1 MAILAASFAARSAR
15 LLSAGA
21 FALLASGF
29 AAYAEA
35 RSLDELLSAVVRV
48 KTIIEP
54 DARTADSLGRERE
67 GSGVVIDGD
76 GLVLTIG
83 YLMVEAR
90 TAEIGTKDGRTV
102 PAAVVGYDHETGFG
116 LLRGLVPLKVAPI
129 AFGRSADVKEA
140 DPVLVASAGGA
151 GMVAAARVVA
161 KREFAGNWEYL
172 VGEALFTAPPH
183 PAWNGAALI
192 NRDGRLVGIGSLIV
206 GDAAADGTP
215 GNMFVPTDGLH
226 PILGDLLATG
236 RRSGARTPLA
246 RGGGERGPRRARRR
260 AGDAGRAGRAGGR
273 ARRRHDRRRER
284 RDGRHARRLLPQ
296 GLGPRRRR
304 RRRDAGAVAQ
314 RRDAPRRGSLD
325 EPPRPSPAQVEPL
338 RRKVRAGEHFNR
350 AARPRPSPSPAT
362 SAAP

>member
-1 MAILAASFAARSAR
+1 MAILAASFAARCAR

-29 AAYAEA
+29 AAHAET

-48 KTIIEP
+48 KTMIEP

-151 GMVAAARVVA
+151 AMVAPARVVA
-161 KREFAGNWEYL
+161 KREFAGSWEYL

-183 PAWNGAALI
+183 PAWSGAALI

-206 GDAAADGTP
+206 GDAAAGGTP

-226 PILGDLLATG
+226 PILGDLLAAG
-236 RRSGARTPLA
+236 RVSGPGTPLA
-246 RGGGERGPRRARRR
+246 RGRRERGPRRARRR
-260 AGDAGRAGRAGGR
+260 PGDAGRTGRAGGR
-273 ARRRHDRRRER
+273 ARRRHDRRRST
-284 RDGRHARRLLPQ
+284 ARRSARSPPSTARS
-296 GLGPRRRR
+296 GP
-304 RRRDAGAVAQ
+304 
-314 RRDAPRRGSLD
+314 
-325 EPPRPSPAQVEPL
+325 
-338 RRKVRAGEHFNR
+338 K
-350 AARPRPSPSPAT
+350 
-362 SAAP
+362 AAPAPS

>member
-1 MAILAASFAARSAR
+1 MAISAASFAGRCAR

-29 AAYAEA
+29 AAHAET

-48 KTIIEP
+48 KTMIEP

-83 YLMVEAR
+83 NLMVEAR

-102 PAAVVGYDHETGFG
+102 PAAVVGYDHET
-116 LLRGLVPLKVAPI
+116 KKKKKKKKN
-129 AFGRSADVKEA
+129 GRSADVKEA

-151 GMVAAARVVA
+151 AMVAPARVVA
-161 KREFAGNWEYL
+161 KREFAGSWEYL

-183 PAWNGAALI
+183 PAWSGAALI

-206 GDAAADGTP
+206 GDAAAGGTP

-226 PILGDLLATG
+226 SILGDLLATG
-236 RRSGARTPLA
+236 RVSGPGRPWLGVAANEVRGALVVARVTP
-246 RGGGERGPRRARRR
+246 GGPAEQASVR
-260 AGDAGRAGRAGGR
+260 AGDTIVAVNGETVATLAAFYRKVWAQGG
-273 ARRRHDRRRER
+273 
-284 RDGRHARRLLPQ
+284 
-296 GLGPRRRR
+296 
-304 RRRDAGAVAQ
+304 AGAVVTLELSRNDET
-314 RRDAPRRGSLD
+314 RRVEVRSMNRLDHLRLKSSL
-325 EPPRPSPAQVEPL
+325 
-338 RRKVRAGEHFNR
+338 
-350 AARPRPSPSPAT
+350 
-362 SAAP
+362 

>member
-1 MAILAASFAARSAR
+1 MAILAASIAARSAR
-15 LLSAGA
+15 RLAAGA

-29 AAYAEA
+29 AAPAET

-48 KTIIEP
+48 KTVVEP

-83 YLMVEAR
+83 YLMVGAR

-129 AFGRSADVKEA
+129 AFGRSADVKKA
-140 DPVLVASAGGA
+140 DPVLVASTGGA
-151 GMVAAARVVA
+151 AMVLPARVVA
-161 KREFAGNWEYL
+161 KREFAGSWEYL

-183 PAWNGAALI
+183 PAWSGAALI

-206 GDAAADGTP
+206 GDAAAGGTP

-226 PILGDLLATG
+226 PILGDLLA
-236 RRSGARTPLA
+236 
-246 RGGGERGPRRARRR
+246 
-260 AGDAGRAGRAGGR
+260 AGRVAGPGRPWLGVAANEVRGALVVARVTPGGPGR
-273 ARRRHDRRRER
+273 ARGRHDRRGQR
-284 RDGRHARRLLPQ
+284 RDRRHARRLLPQ

-304 RRRDAGAVAQ
+304 RRRDAGAVAK
-314 RRDAPRRGSLD
+314 RRDPPRRSPLD
-325 EPPRPSPAQVEPL
+325 EPPRPSQAQVEPL

>member
-1 MAILAASFAARSAR
+1 MAILAASIAARSAR
-15 LLSAGA
+15 RLAAGA

-29 AAYAEA
+29 AAPAET

-48 KTIIEP
+48 KTVVEP

-151 GMVAAARVVA
+151 AMVAPARVVA
-161 KREFAGNWEYL
+161 KREFAGSWEYL

-183 PAWNGAALI
+183 PAWSGAALI

-206 GDAAADGTP
+206 GDAAAGGTP

-226 PILGDLLATG
+226 PILGDLLA
-236 RRSGARTPLA
+236 
-246 RGGGERGPRRARRR
+246 
-260 AGDAGRAGRAGGR
+260 AGRVAGPGRPWLGVAANEVRGALVVARVTPGGPGR
-273 ARRRHDRRRER
+273 ARRRHDRRGQR
-284 RDGRHARRLLPQ
+284 RDRRHARRLLPQ

-304 RRRDAGAVAQ
+304 RRRDAGAVAK
-314 RRDAPRRGSLD
+314 RRDPPRRSPLD
-325 EPPRPSPAQVEPL
+325 EPPRPSQAQVEPL